1 MKIRMTVEQPDG
13 AQLNGQPW
21 PRPGEVVELATA
33 QAAHLV
39 AAGVAEHAT
48 DTATDTDTDGSND
61 TGAKRDDDGEEHD
74 DGAEQQAASGKRPR
88 GRRATGARGGG

>member
-61 TGAKRDDDGEEHD
+61 TGAKRDDDG
-74 DGAEQQAASGKRPR
+74 AEQQAASGKRPR